1 MYLRIIWQLEGRSW
15 WRATSCLGTGKRC
28 VIDLYVFTKR
38 LGVAFTCYN
47 SFQTWIHCEKR
58 YPQQCLWVVGFLL
71 RVLFHRTYLPMWL
84 QMNLDIPSHS
94 FIIIFPL
101 QGLSTSAQISPYHL
115 SRYLPSKSCHLID
128 IFSTLYYVFSL
139 SIVLSAMEVARLKLE
154 GNCSNSIILIYF
166 CNSCFA
172 GSLMFLEGTR
182 PRTSLVRRVPIPATN
197 FTRKTS
203 FVRLVAVIPL
213 VNIPAF
219 RCGCQWSLG
228 IRLLV
233 KAKEHSQ
240 TLCAPFSRILELK
253 VLELYSISSRWRLV
267 FFWRLFSLFI
277 VKAGQFSTSM
287 KGLNIDMTGMT
298 HLKMVCVVGDT
309 WLLIL

>member
-1 MYLRIIWQLEGRSW
+1 MTILRTTLQVWSRVPLLVL
-15 WRATSCLGTGKRC
+15 AC
-28 VIDLYVFTKR
+28 
-38 LGVAFTCYN
+38 

-115 SRYLPSKSCHLID
+115 SRYLPS
-128 IFSTLYYVFSL
+128 
-139 SIVLSAMEVARLKLE
+139 
-154 GNCSNSIILIYF
+154 
-166 CNSCFA
+166 
-172 GSLMFLEGTR
+172 SLMFLEGTR